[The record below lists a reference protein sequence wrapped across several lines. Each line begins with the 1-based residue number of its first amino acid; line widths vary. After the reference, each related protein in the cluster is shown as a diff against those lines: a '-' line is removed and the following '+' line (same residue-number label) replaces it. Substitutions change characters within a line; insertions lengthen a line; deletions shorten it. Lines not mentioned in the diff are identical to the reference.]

1 MYIHK
6 ISSLFLF
13 FFFSFYSGFVLGHV
27 CAISGIW
34 EIFICQYHW
43 RQINAID
50 VSFRRYLE
58 FLAYSCTGNRLKLSS
73 SPHSHSTSLNRE
85 IQIWR
90 LWKYLTLENKVSPNF
105 HPLETFHFD
114 EVLPDVVLTTGWVN
128 LKACGD
134 TLTGVH
140 PVPFR
145 LLLFFSLHFI
155 I

>member
-1 MYIHK
+1 MFFF
-6 ISSLFLF
+6 LFLLLWF
-13 FFFSFYSGFVLGHV
+13 RLGSCLRHIWNLGNFHLP
-27 CAISGIW
+27 ISLTLNKCYRCI
-34 EIFICQYHW
+34 
-43 RQINAID
+43 
-50 VSFRRYLE
+50 SFRRYLE

-105 HPLETFHFD
+105 HPLETLHFD
-114 EVLPDVVLTTGWVN
+114 EVLPDVMLTTGWVN
-128 LKACGD
+128 LKGCGD